1 MIKQAAVVLASFI
14 AAGGAVMACNGN
26 TGAGA
31 ADSSKGPENAVAAE
45 FPSEIEQLAE
55 NVFLFTNSTHRSL
68 LVVTN
73 DAVLATDPQGSQ
85 SNAERFV
92 EVIREMTNAPIR
104 YVVYSHHHGDHILGG
119 EAFPADSEFI
129 AHRNAEPYLES
140 MDARSVDRFVGDE
153 ETIDVGGLEVVLIYP
168 GPSETDSSLVILVP
182 ERRVAFMVDAVA
194 VRTVPWRTMNDAN
207 PHDWISALE
216 RVETLD
222 FDILAPGHGPTGSKS
237 DVRENITYLETLVG
251 AVQERIEQGQTLEEI
266 QETLELPEYSDW
278 VRYNEHFKENI
289 QGVYRELI
297 GA

>member
-1 MIKQAAVVLASFI
+1 MIKQAAIVLASFI
-14 AAGGAVMACNGN
+14 AVGGAVMACNGN

-31 ADSSKGPENAVAAE
+31 ADSKEPENAAAAE
-45 FPSEIEQLAE
+45 FPSEIERLAD

-85 SNAERFV
+85 PNAERFV
-92 EVIREMTNAPIR
+92 EVIREMTSAPIR

-129 AHRNAEPYLES
+129 AHRNAEPYLET
-140 MDARSVDRFVGDE
+140 MDARSVDRFVGDDE
-153 ETIDVGGLEVVLIYP
+153 IIEVGSLQVQLIYP

-194 VRTVPWRTMNDAN
+194 VRTLPWRTMDGAN

-216 RVETLD
+216 RVDALD

-237 DVRENITYLETLVG
+237 DVRENINYLETLVD
-251 AVQERIEQGQTLEEI
+251 AVQERIDQGQTLEEI

-278 VRYNEHFKENI
+278 LRYNEHFKENI
-289 QGVYRELI
+289 QGGYRELI

>member
-1 MIKQAAVVLASFI
+1 MIKQAAIVLASFI
-14 AAGGAVMACNGN
+14 AVGGAVMACNGN

-31 ADSSKGPENAVAAE
+31 VDSKDPENAAAAE

-129 AHRNAEPYLES
+129 AHRNAEPYLET

-153 ETIDVGGLEVVLIYP
+153 EIIDVGGLYRQAPI
-168 GPSETDSSLVILVP
+168 SS
-182 ERRVAFMVDAVA
+182 R
-194 VRTVPWRTMNDAN
+194 
-207 PHDWISALE
+207 
-216 RVETLD
+216 
-222 FDILAPGHGPTGSKS
+222 
-237 DVRENITYLETLVG
+237 
-251 AVQERIEQGQTLEEI
+251 
-266 QETLELPEYSDW
+266 
-278 VRYNEHFKENI
+278 
-289 QGVYRELI
+289 
-297 GA
+297 

>member
-1 MIKQAAVVLASFI
+1 MIKRTTVVVASFI
-14 AAGGAVMACNGN
+14 AVGGAVMGCNGN

-31 ADSSKGPENAVAAE
+31 VDSAGAENVAVAE
-45 FPSEIEQLAE
+45 LPSEIERLAD

-68 LVVTN
+68 LVVTD

-92 EVIREMTNAPIR
+92 EVIREMTSAPIR

-129 AHRNAEPYLES
+129 AHRNAEPYLEN
-140 MDARSVDRFVGDE
+140 MDARSVDRFVGDD
-153 ETIDVGGLEVVLIYP
+153 ETIEVGGLQVQLIYP

-182 ERRVAFMVDAVA
+182 ERSVAFMVDAVA
-194 VRTVPWRTMNDAN
+194 VRTLPWRTMNGAN

-216 RVETLD
+216 RLDALD
-222 FDILAPGHGPTGSKS
+222 FDILAPGHGPTGRKS

-251 AVQERIEQGQTLEEI
+251 AVQERIDQGQTLEEI
-266 QETLELPEYSDW
+266 QEALELPEYADW
-278 VRYNEHFKENI
+278 ARYNEHFKENI
-289 QGVYRELI
+289 QGVYQELI